1 MPIGSSISG
10 QVGIGIESTPGTRV
24 APASWK
30 QILQESMTAGRKTIR
45 PQGIGGGGA
54 IAQPRVLLG
63 QEPGGQISMEG
74 AAENLPTLLR
84 LALGSPVTT
93 GAGPYTHTYS
103 FSLATPLPSATIQIG
118 RPDVGG
124 TVRCFEYT
132 GCRASSWEMAVN
144 PDDFVKF
151 QYDLQ
156 GEITDESQTLGTPT
170 WPTLTYFTSLHAS
183 LTLLG
188 GAEEF
193 DSLTIRGENNLD
205 MSTVVTATNPGRRRI
220 RQKGRPTLGGTFQQ
234 DFQDLALFN
243 AFKAGT
249 VGALSLVLN
258 AGAAAQLTITGRV
271 QFVEDNSPAL
281 SGPEEI
287 LKQSCPFE
295 FVRDG
300 ANTDAQAF
308 SAVLITST
316 ATAV

>member
-151 QYDLQ
+151 QYDL
-156 GEITDESQTLGTPT
+156 
-170 WPTLTYFTSLHAS
+170 TYFTSLHAS